1 MARAEKEKNGKSGKS
16 RKISIWNWMGTLIVC
31 SIPGVNIISLILIII
46 LAKNRSKRNFAIAA
60 LLLMVLCAALLCAVF
75 LLFPQELSQFAAD
88 LRGGDAV
95 SLLVSPQG

>member
-1 MARAEKEKNGKSGKS
+1 MRMAHTDKVNKGRRVSV
-16 RKISIWNWMGTLIVC
+16 WNWMGTLIVC
-31 SIPGVNIISLILIII
+31 SIPIVNIFALILTII

-60 LLLMVLCAALLCAVF
+60 LVLMALFAAALCAAF